1 MVTSKV
7 SNETPYTCTDADH
20 EPKIIRDAMKSSGG
34 QMNASIIELWM
45 NETLQEAE
53 HLEIPGLIMK
63 PAHKLPLVRY
73 CIDRGSLFDKSV
85 SQEDIDRIYRG
96 LFVYSIGFYEMI

>member
-1 MVTSKV
+1 MRIG
-7 SNETPYTCTDADH
+7 ADND
-20 EPKIIRDAMKSSGG
+20 PKIVRDAMKASGG
-34 QMNASIIELWM
+34 QMSAHVIELWM
-45 NETLQEAE
+45 NETLAEAE

-63 PAHKLPLVRY
+63 PAHKLPLMRY
-73 CIDRGSLFDKSV
+73 SIDRGTLFDKSV